1 MEIHEAV
8 PFQSFSRV
16 YKFRLQF
23 LAEYP
28 MQRRGF
34 QITFLAKSSG

>member
-28 MQRRGF
+28 MQRRGISDYF
-34 QITFLAKSSG
+34 PG

>member
-23 LAEYP
+23 LAEWVPDAATWISDYFP
-28 MQRRGF
+28 G
-34 QITFLAKSSG
+34 